1 MFIGHF
7 AVALGAKRFAPSVSL
22 GMLIAAAQLA
32 DLLWPTF
39 VLLGIEKVE
48 IQRGATVVTP
58 LNFVAY
64 PYSHSLMALIGWAV
78 LMASLYFT
86 LRGRNAVGGGVI
98 GFLVLSH
105 WFLDMAVHRPDMPLT
120 IGGGTKVGLGL
131 WNSLPATLL
140 VELTLFVA
148 GVALY
153 VRSTAPV
160 DGKGRAGIWSLV
172 GVLCV
177 IYVANLFGPP
187 PPNVAAVLWT
197 TEGMWLFVW
206 WAHWADR
213 HRRPRFAVA

>member
-7 AVALGAKRFAPSVSL
+7 AIAFGAKRFAPSVSL

-48 IQRGATVVTP
+48 IQPGATVVTP

-64 PYSHSLMALIGWAV
+64 PYSHSLLALIGWAA
-78 LMASLYFT
+78 LLALLYFV
-86 LRGRNAVGGGVI
+86 LRRREFMAACVI
-98 GFLVLSH
+98 AALVISH
-105 WFLDMAVHRPDMPLT
+105 WFLDLAVHRPDMPFT
-120 IGGGTKVGLGL
+120 IGGGTKLGLGL

-160 DGKGRAGIWSLV
+160 PLKGRAGIWSLV